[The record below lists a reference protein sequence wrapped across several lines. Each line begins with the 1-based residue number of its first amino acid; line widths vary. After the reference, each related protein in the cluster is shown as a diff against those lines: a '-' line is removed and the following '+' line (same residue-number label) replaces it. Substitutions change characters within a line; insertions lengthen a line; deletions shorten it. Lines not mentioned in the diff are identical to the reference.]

1 MHRRVED
8 SQATGVTEEEG
19 RREEKEVSELAN
31 SSGSAESESC
41 AERQPPPFRR
51 GRPFFC
57 QESARQTERIRS
69 GLQVHGLEKPYCDP
83 SVRTKSCQGQRR
95 DVDKTGQMGVASA
108 CFPGFPKKR

>member
-41 AERQPPPFRR
+41 ERQPPPFRR

-69 GLQVHGLEKPYCDP
+69 GLQVHAGLEKPYCDP